1 MLSHGSERGWI
12 VKKRQKGERCIMIIE
27 WNNVLSGV
35 IVLTLWC
42 GLLIS
47 FGLAFFYSGK
57 AAYEIIY
64 GETNY
69 RELFQRTLATIGVG
83 DLFYMIIELFLKNVG
98 MLK

>member
-1 MLSHGSERGWI
+1 
-12 VKKRQKGERCIMIIE
+12 MIIE

-83 DLFYMIIELFLKNVG
+83 ALFYMIIEIFLKNVG

>member
-1 MLSHGSERGWI
+1 
-12 VKKRQKGERCIMIIE
+12 MIIE

-69 RELFQRTLATIGVG
+69 REFFQKALATIGVG
-83 DLFYMIIELFLKNVG
+83 GLFYMMVEIFLKRWG
-98 MLK
+98 C